1 MSAAGRRCR
10 NPWAV
15 VFLMAPLVAAPPA
28 GAHLVQTG
36 LGSVADGAARLV
48 LTPSDLLLVC
58 GLSVLAVQQG
68 AAPGVRLR
76 WSLPLAW
83 LLGGLAGLGWT
94 EELITPW
101 VQTLAFTSVGLLVAL
116 EVRLPQG
123 LIQVL
128 AVAAGVWF
136 GLVNG
141 SALAHHSGALPAL
154 AGGVIGVAVLT
165 ALLTWRLA
173 PPHPAWLRIGLRV
186 AGSWMAAAGLLMVGW
201 LIRSST

>member
-1 MSAAGRRCR
+1 
-10 NPWAV
+10 
-15 VFLMAPLVAAPPA
+15 MALPA
-28 GAHLVQTG
+28 DAHLVSTG

-68 AAPGVRLR
+68 AAPGVSLR
-76 WSLPLAW
+76 WFLPLAW
-83 LLGGLAGLGWT
+83 LVGGLAGLRLP

-101 VQTLAFTSVGLLVAL
+101 AQTLAFTSVGLLVAL
-116 EVRLPQG
+116 QVRMPQV

-128 AVAAGVWF
+128 GVAAGLWF

-141 SALAHHSGALPAL
+141 SALAHHTGAVPAL
-154 AGGVIGVAVLT
+154 AGGVVGVAVLT
-165 ALLTWRLA
+165 AVLTQRLA
-173 PPHPAWLRIGLRV
+173 PPHPTWQRIGLRV